1 MVYTILLTA
10 TGAGTRTGNLTGNQ
24 TSSRDCRRSGPRR
37 GRDAGASSLDAQ
49 RPRHALQP
57 RRLGQLGDHPRLP
70 LASCDGCHHKEPWG
84 TGDDAPPAR
93 HARPHRQ
100 ARCAWC
106 KRRRRACERPS
117 VATSGA
123 GTRLEA
129 HWPSMHAEARGQSR
143 TAAWGVAEM
152 RARRIPSCA
161 LTRDGVG
168 HHLQCA
174 NGLRQRL
181 RSLLPKHK
189 PDMSRKAV
197 SIQLAGRVCRCRGR
211 FDMRRRYTQ
220 YHYSAKPRRSS
231 SKSMRSLVKG
241 GLLGAPA
248 LKPRHSLPAD
258 AVRAKPSWLWGK

>member
-70 LASCDGCHHKEPWG
+70 LASSDGCHHKEPWG

-106 KRRRRACERPS
+106 KRRRRACERSS

-129 HWPSMHAEARGQSR
+129 DRPSMHAEARGQSR

-152 RARRIPSCA
+152 RVRRIPSCT
-161 LTRDGVG
+161 LTRWETQSVTTSEGIRMAHALSFLG
-168 HHLQCA
+168 TR
-174 NGLRQRL
+174 GGKPG
-181 RSLLPKHK
+181 SLLPAQA
-189 PDMSRKAV
+189 PNCTRTLVPRSV
-197 SIQLAGRVCRCRGR
+197 GAGRQSTRSRPLGE
-211 FDMRRRYTQ
+211 
-220 YHYSAKPRRSS
+220 SS
-231 SKSMRSLVKG
+231 SEHV
-241 GLLGAPA
+241 
-248 LKPRHSLPAD
+248 
-258 AVRAKPSWLWGK
+258 VW